1 MANYEKII
9 DQAVK
14 KGLEAGYRAAKEE
27 QLDTYKATERRLY
40 ALPDLRLKIEKD
52 KQYLQ
57 DLQNQ
62 GPGRRSLDI
71 VRLKRSGT
79 RLSDSDLLSALVQD
93 TEARIAADEH
103 EIKTIEEA
111 LGMIAEDEYYLA
123 VSGRYLNSLSDEQI
137 GVKIHCD
144 PRTVRRNRGRL
155 VRRLAVLLYG
165 ASAV

>member
-40 ALPDLRLKIEKD
+40 ALPDLKLKIEKD
-52 KQYLQ
+52 KQYLR

-93 TEARIAADEH
+93 TEAQIAADEH
-103 EIKTIEEA
+103 EIK
-111 LGMIAEDEYYLA
+111 
-123 VSGRYLNSLSDEQI
+123 
-137 GVKIHCD
+137 
-144 PRTVRRNRGRL
+144 
-155 VRRLAVLLYG
+155 
-165 ASAV
+165 AS